1 MKNPKEKI
9 SATDPDAPAPTNLT
23 KETLTRVF
31 LTREDLDKMLYYS
44 YIIDFN
50 LIYNH
55 NLVLSFLVYSNQCIK
70 WI

>member
-31 LTREDLDKMLYYS
+31 LTREDLDTLSKLCDQRR
-44 YIIDFN
+44 IRREIDDLHAASGKIPFE
-50 LIYNH
+50 
-55 NLVLSFLVYSNQCIK
+55 
-70 WI
+70 